1 MLLRKAEMDPI
12 QVLPQVSLE
21 INEDLTLE
29 VHPIHIL
36 DRGEKELKNGRIP
49 MAKILRKSS

>member
-1 MLLRKAEMDPI
+1 MLLRKVEMDPI
-12 QVLPQVSLE
+12 QVLPEVPLE

-36 DRGEKELKNGRIP
+36 DKGEKELKNRRIP
-49 MAKILRKSS
+49 MAKILQKSS